1 MIYQPRIG
9 LEIHAELKTKSKMFC
24 RCLNDPLESHPNINV
39 CPICLAHP
47 GTLPQI
53 NSEAVKKVLL
63 LGLALNSEINRFS
76 FFERK
81 NYFYP
86 DLPKGYQIS
95 QYQTPLCVGGELPL
109 YLSDSAEIKNKKIK
123 IRRIHLEEDT
133 AKLIH
138 QEKPPAT
145 LVDFNRA
152 GVPLMELVT
161 EPVITNGLEARLFA
175 EGLQLLLK
183 ELTISDADMEKGEMR
198 VEVNI
203 SLSATSS
210 LGTKVEIKNL
220 NSFRSVEKA
229 IDFEIERQ
237 KELLERGEK
246 IVQETRG
253 YDEDK
258 NKTYSQRIKE
268 EAEDYRYFPEPDL
281 PPLILYG
288 PDGLFDL
295 KDLERELPELPWQK
309 KERILKLYGL
319 NDQEANLMI
328 LEPYFLDYFEKAV
341 SEAKTLVPESQWP
354 QIQKT
359 LYNYLTTDL
368 KGLMMEYKSRINE
381 IRIKPPQF
389 AQLMAL
395 ILEGKISSRVAKDL
409 LSEMFKTGRS
419 ASEIMKEKKLETI
432 TDQQILIETVNSV
445 IENNP
450 QAVNDYLNGKES
462 AIQFLVG
469 QSMAKL
475 KGAAN
480 PKELEKMLRE
490 KLRS

>member
-1 MIYQPRIG
+1 
-9 LEIHAELKTKSKMFC
+9 
-24 RCLNDPLESHPNINV
+24 
-39 CPICLAHP
+39 
-47 GTLPQI
+47 
-53 NSEAVKKVLL
+53 
-63 LGLALNSEINRFS
+63 
-76 FFERK
+76 
-81 NYFYP
+81 
-86 DLPKGYQIS
+86 
-95 QYQTPLCVGGELPL
+95 
-109 YLSDSAEIKNKKIK
+109 
-123 IRRIHLEEDT
+123 
-133 AKLIH
+133 
-138 QEKPPAT
+138 
-145 LVDFNRA
+145 
-152 GVPLMELVT
+152 
-161 EPVITNGLEARLFA
+161 
-175 EGLQLLLK
+175 
-183 ELTISDADMEKGEMR
+183 
-198 VEVNI
+198 
-203 SLSATSS
+203 
-210 LGTKVEIKNL
+210 
-220 NSFRSVEKA
+220 
-229 IDFEIERQ
+229 
-237 KELLERGEK
+237 LERGEK

-368 KGLMMEYKSRINE
+368 KGLMMEYKSQINE